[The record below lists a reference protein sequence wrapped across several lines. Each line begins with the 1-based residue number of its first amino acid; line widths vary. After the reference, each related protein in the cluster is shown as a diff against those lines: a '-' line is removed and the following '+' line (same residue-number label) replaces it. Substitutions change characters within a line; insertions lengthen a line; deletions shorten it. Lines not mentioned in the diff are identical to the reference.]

1 MDPMRDTQA
10 IFRLALDALAR
21 PGRVHQLPVAA
32 RDAPGNPWAAALL
45 LTLLDHE
52 TSLWVAPG
60 AGAAET
66 EEFLR
71 QRTAARQA
79 PVEAADF
86 VLADA
91 GDGKASPLAGG
102 AGAGDGESRS
112 PTGAAGV
119 GDGESDRLDGLPGV
133 LCRGTLAYPDGAAT
147 LVVAVPLID
156 QESINQDLIEQE
168 RGAGGLSLILSG
180 PGVPPPIDGS
190 AEGGRTLWV
199 RGLSAPFFASREEA
213 VRDYPTGVDLFL
225 VDSAGRIAGL
235 PRSTAV
241 QIGGFT
247 GASSEGH
254 GVHEG
259 HTGQREEHASGI

>member
-1 MDPMRDTQA
+1 MKGGTPHAPLQQDSQA

-21 PGRVHQLPVAA
+21 PGRVHQLSVGAG
-32 RDAPGNPWAAALL
+32 DAPGNPWAAALL

-60 AGAAET
+60 AAAAET
-66 EEFLR
+66 ERYLR
-71 QRTAARQA
+71 QRTAARPA

-91 GDGKASPLAGG
+91 GDGQS
-102 AGAGDGESRS
+102 E
-112 PTGAAGV
+112 
-119 GDGESDRLDGLPGV
+119 RLDGLPGM
-133 LCRGTLAYPDGAAT
+133 LRRGTLAYPDGAAT
-147 LVVAVPLID
+147 LVVAVPLIE
-156 QESINQDLIEQE
+156 QGALEQE
-168 RGAGGLSLILSG
+168 RGAGGLRLTLCG
-180 PGVPPPIDGS
+180 PGVPPADEGL

-199 RGLSAPFFASREEA
+199 RGLSAPFFESRDEA

-225 VDSAGRIAGL
+225 VDNAGRIAGL

-247 GASSEGH
+247 GASGAGH
-254 GVHEG
+254 GGDGGDGER
-259 HTGQREEHASGI
+259 TGAGEEHSSGI